1 MLTTLAI
8 VIFLITLVFVIWQPK
23 GLDIGITAVIGA
35 IIAIITGV
43 VSLSDVV
50 EVTQIVW
57 NATLTFVAII
67 LISLIL
73 DQIGFSSGQHYTWCE
88 HLKVTVSSC
97 LF

>member
-57 NATLTFVAII
+57 MPHSPLSQ
-67 LISLIL
+67 L
-73 DQIGFSSGQHYTWCE
+73 Y
-88 HLKVTVSSC
+88 
-97 LF
+97 

>member
-1 MLTTLAI
+1 MMTILAI

-35 IIAIITGV
+35 IAAIITGV

-73 DQIGFSSGQHYTWCE
+73 DQIGFSSGQHCIWCE
-88 HLKVTVSSC
+88 HLKVMVS
-97 LF
+97 